1 MVLSNEVINLLEKA
15 EGANPTNLIERD
27 INHDVLHQTFNKLD
41 LQKKRNLG
49 T

>member
-1 MVLSNEVINLLEKA
+1 LVILKRTDYLLEKA